1 MSEFIVQ
8 SFHRLIAEND
18 LPYKRY
24 LYKELGSKH
33 RLLGIVGPRGVG
45 KTSMM
50 LQYIKN
56 ELYDG
61 GGAFYFS
68 ADNAYFAETSLLAF
82 VDELYQ
88 SMNIRHVFIDE
99 VHKYPNWNQE
109 LKNIYDSF
117 PSLKVVFSGSSSI
130 DLIRGSYDLSR
141 RAKLLQMK
149 GLSFREYLN
158 IKNQEQFATVT
169 LEDIFQNHQQVIQ
182 QYVGLSTIMQQFQQ
196 YLLHGYYPTVFQTPD
211 DVYTELSNII
221 EKTIYEDIAMFY
233 SLKTQNLNHFR
244 RILNFLASMPPG
256 KVKTNNIAKHLQIDN
271 KTADYYIEILQRTGL
286 IQLVYADAHG
296 NQLLTK
302 PDKIYLD
309 NTTLLAAQNA
319 YLSQELNIGTLRE
332 LAFLQS
338 LRGAGEMC
346 YFPKQG
352 DFMVDHVVVEIG
364 GRNKTWQQLQNYQGK
379 KYLVKDNFVMGYG
392 DQIQIGRASCRER
405 V

>member
-182 QYVGLSTIMQQFQQ
+182 
-196 YLLHGYYPTVFQTPD
+196 
-211 DVYTELSNII
+211 
-221 EKTIYEDIAMFY
+221 
-233 SLKTQNLNHFR
+233 
-244 RILNFLASMPPG
+244 
-256 KVKTNNIAKHLQIDN
+256 
-271 KTADYYIEILQRTGL
+271 
-286 IQLVYADAHG
+286 
-296 NQLLTK
+296 
-302 PDKIYLD
+302 
-309 NTTLLAAQNA
+309 
-319 YLSQELNIGTLRE
+319 
-332 LAFLQS
+332 
-338 LRGAGEMC
+338 
-346 YFPKQG
+346 
-352 DFMVDHVVVEIG
+352 
-364 GRNKTWQQLQNYQGK
+364 
-379 KYLVKDNFVMGYG
+379 
-392 DQIQIGRASCRER
+392 IGRAH